1 MRIKKDRNYKLLVK
15 VCKDEGISFSY
26 EKLVLFLNKYI
37 DEDEEDSVFG
47 YTISDIDIS
56 IAKLISVD
64 ICGTLVLSNIICQ
77 LTCIGAG
84 DCPNCG
90 GTLRLIE
97 SYPKFS
103 KQYCDRD
110 CEPEREEENI
120 YQCLSCGR
128 EVIL

>member
-1 MRIKKDRNYKLLVK
+1 MQIKKDRNYKLLVQ
-15 VCKDEGISFSY
+15 VCKNEGIPFSY

-56 IAKLISVD
+56 IAKHISVD
-64 ICGTLVLSNIICQ
+64 ICGMLTLSNIISQ

-90 GTLRLIE
+90 GLLRLIE

-110 CEPEREEENI
+110 CEPEREEENV
-120 YQCLSCGR
+120 YECLTCGK
-128 EVIL
+128 EVVL

>member
-1 MRIKKDRNYKLLVK
+1 MQIKKNRIYKLLVQ
-15 VCKDEGISFSY
+15 VCKNEGISFSY
-26 EKLVLFLNKYI
+26 EKLVLSLNKYI

-47 YTISDIDIS
+47 YKISDIDIS
-56 IAKLISVD
+56 IAKHISVD
-64 ICGTLVLSNIICQ
+64 ICGTLALSNVICQ
-77 LTCIGAG
+77 LTCIGSG

-90 GTLRLIE
+90 GLLRLIE

-110 CEPEREEENI
+110 CEPEREEENV
-120 YQCLSCGR
+120 YECLTCGK

>member
-1 MRIKKDRNYKLLVK
+1 MKIKKDRNYKLLVK

-26 EKLVLFLNKYI
+26 EKLVLLLNKYI

-47 YTISDIDIS
+47 YTISDIDIL
-56 IAKLISVD
+56 IAKFISVD
-64 ICGTLVLSNIICQ
+64 ICGTLALSNVICQ
-77 LTCIGAG
+77 LTCIGEG

-110 CEPEREEENI
+110 CEPEREEENV
-120 YQCLSCGR
+120 YQCLSCGK

>member
-1 MRIKKDRNYKLLVK
+1 MQIKKDQIYKLLVQ
-15 VCKDEGISFSY
+15 VCKKEDIPFSY

-37 DEDEEDSVFG
+37 DEDEEDLVFG

-56 IAKLISVD
+56 IAKNISVD
-64 ICGTLVLSNIICQ
+64 ICGMLILSNIISQ

-90 GTLRLIE
+90 GLLRLIE

-110 CEPEREEENI
+110 CEPEREEENV
-120 YQCLSCGR
+120 YECLTCGK

>member
-1 MRIKKDRNYKLLVK
+1 MQIKKDKIYKLLVQ
-15 VCKDEGISFSY
+15 VCKNKGIPFSY

-56 IAKLISVD
+56 IAKHISVD
-64 ICGTLVLSNIICQ
+64 LCGTLALSIFIFQ
-77 LTCIGAG
+77 LTCIWFG

-90 GTLRLIE
+90 GLLRLIE

-110 CEPEREEENI
+110 CEPEIEEENV
-120 YQCLSCGR
+120 YECLTCGK

>member
-1 MRIKKDRNYKLLVK
+1 MKIKKDRNYKLLVK

-26 EKLVLFLNKYI
+26 EKLVLLLNKYI
-37 DEDEEDSVFG
+37 NEDEEDSVFG
-47 YTISDIDIS
+47 YTISDIDIL
-56 IAKLISVD
+56 IAKFISVD
-64 ICGTLVLSNIICQ
+64 ICGTLALSNVICQ
-77 LTCIGAG
+77 LTCIGEG

-110 CEPEREEENI
+110 CEPEREEENV
-120 YQCLSCGR
+120 YQCLSCGK

>member
-1 MRIKKDRNYKLLVK
+1 MQIKKDRNYKLLVK
-15 VCKDEGISFSY
+15 VCKDECISFSY

-64 ICGTLVLSNIICQ
+64 ICGTLVLSNVICQ
-77 LTCIGAG
+77 LTFIGAG

-110 CEPEREEENI
+110 CEPEREEENV
-120 YQCLSCGR
+120 YQCLSCGK